1 MDKPNRTTEKKPSL
15 ALEVGALAVRSAVEE
30 IPYVGGLIS
39 GGWRLHRDRVIR
51 AAQQRNAETL
61 DTFYREMAEGLPDPD
76 IEVIQ
81 ALIDDRDFHSLLRA
95 CVAEIEEEKIE
106 AYAALA
112 QKIAGNAVD
121 REVVRH
127 FTISLKEMTMR
138 ELDLLRHAYIAK
150 RFDLVPKTGNSGS
163 SVTQEELLRP
173 GQPGNLQTITIE
185 KLTAKGFLYKV
196 ELSYT
201 GENFVESCTKSINLT
216 PQAFGYKT
224 WSGQNVAIISYD
236 LADNR
241 IVKQSAEIESCLRKY
256 QIRAQ
261 TVAVTR
267 STLQQ
272 VRMKSTAGLLL
283 LGEDSPGLQ
292 ENWQF
297 LAEYSDKI
305 PLVVIKM
312 SEKCPALLSEI
323 RVAKLIEY
331 DADFKSLVSQMT
343 SSILDFRNLPGS
355 K

>member
-1 MDKPNRTTEKKPSL
+1 MDKPNRTTDKKPSL
-15 ALEVGALAVRSAVEE
+15 AFEVGALVVRSAVDE

-39 GGWRLHRDRVIR
+39 GGWELHRERVKQ
-51 AAQQRNAETL
+51 AAQEKNEEIVN
-61 DTFYREMAEGLPDPD
+61 TFYREMAEGLDYPDAD
-76 IEVIQ
+76 TVQ
-81 ALIDDRDFHSLLRA
+81 ALIDDRDFHAILRA
-95 CVAEIEEEKIE
+95 CVAEIEEEKIG

-112 QKIAGNAVD
+112 QAIALGKIERD
-121 REVVRH
+121 WVRH

-150 RFDLVPKTGNSGS
+150 KFDLVPKTGNGGT
-163 SVTQEELLRP
+163 SVTQEEFLRP

-185 KLTAKGFLYKV
+185 KLTSKGFIYKV
-196 ELSYT
+196 ELSGT
-201 GENFVESCTKSINLT
+201 GEFFVESCTKSLHLI

-224 WSGQNVAIISYD
+224 WSGQHVAIVSYD

-241 IVKQSAEIESCLRKY
+241 IVKQSTEIESSLQKY
-256 QIRAQ
+256 QIKAQ

-297 LAEYSDKI
+297 LAEYSDKV
-305 PLVVIKM
+305 PLVVVKM
-312 SEKCPALLSEI
+312 SEKCPALPSEI

-331 DADFKSLVSQMT
+331 NADFKSLVSQMT
-343 SSILDFRNLPGS
+343 SSIVDFRNPPS
-355 K
+355 RK